1 VPREIA
7 ALAGQR
13 PLLRI
18 KNVHPELTGQDLS
31 QLYDAVA
38 PVEFVKFDPRND
50 TVAYVCFEENNARN
64 NSVAIAKY
72 DGRMAMGR
80 KISVELT
87 TLLADRIVAPARRG
101 RERGERAREAPLAAR
116 GERNARSERSE
127 RKDSGARAPK
137 TVDDLDDELS
147 AYMQQRAE
155 PEPESAPAS
164 APADEMNLD

>member
-1 VPREIA
+1 M
-7 ALAGQR
+7 
-13 PLLRI
+13 RI

-101 RERGERAREAPLAAR
+101 HERGERP
-116 GERNARSERSE
+116 ARSERSA
-127 RKDSGARAPK
+127 KVAGARAPK

-155 PEPESAPAS
+155 P

>member
-1 VPREIA
+1 MPREIA

-101 RERGERAREAPLAAR
+101 RERGER
-116 GERNARSERSE
+116 NARSERSE

>member
-1 VPREIA
+1 M
-7 ALAGQR
+7 
-13 PLLRI
+13 RI

-101 RERGERAREAPLAAR
+101 HERGERAREPPLAAR
-116 GERNARSERSE
+116 GERPARSERSA
-127 RKDSGARAPK
+127 KVAGARAPK

-155 PEPESAPAS
+155 P